1 MSILGAMYAA
11 VSGLGA
17 QSTKLGAISDNI
29 ANTSTTGYKRVEVE
43 FASLVTEQVSK
54 RSYSAG
60 GVAGNVRRRVDAQGI
75 LQATGSST
83 DIAIN
88 GDGFFVVSDTQ
99 NANPQQD
106 LTALTRAGS
115 FTTDDQGF
123 LRNAA
128 GYYLMG
134 FALNPDGTT
143 GQSEPGAR
151 RARRRRA
158 GERRRHQLHGRTDDP
173 GHLRRQPAGPAR
185 QRHAGGADQHAD
197 PVFHRAR
204 QLRHLDACSG
214 RRRPIASPTT
224 GTCRSS
230 TARPAAARPRS
241 TTRSS
246 AFNDTGAQC
255 RLALLYPGIAGGSL
269 PLSVNG
275 GLQAMNLDIGEVND
289 PSGVTQFAGRV
300 RADEDQQERRP
311 LRRGQ
316 PRRSQ
321 RGTASSPPSST
332 TACAGRST
340 RSDRGRAEPQ
350 RPVGPRRHRLRP
362 EPDSGSLYLW
372 DAGVGPAGKTAGN
385 SLERSNVDI
394 AQELTNMIETQRTYS
409 TNAKVIQTSD
419 EMLSELT
426 QLKR

>member
-60 GVAGNVRRRVDAQGI
+60 GVAGNVRRRVDAQGL

-143 GQSEPGAR
+143 VNPN
-151 RARRRRA
+151 
-158 GERRRHQLHGRTDDP
+158 
-173 GHLRRQPAGPAR
+173 PAR
-185 QRHAGGADQHAD
+185 DALADVEPVNVAGINFTGA
-197 PVFHRAR
+197 
-204 QLRHLDACSG
+204 
-214 RRRPIASPTT
+214 PTT
-224 GTCRSS
+224 QVTFAGNLPAQLANGTPGTPISTQIQYFTELGNSGTLTLQWTPSS
-230 TARPAAARPRS
+230 DGIANDWNLQIFDSETGGGTIAIYDQIVS
-241 TTRSS
+241 
-246 AFNDTGAQC
+246 FNDTGPNAGSPSSI
-255 RLALLYPGIAGGSL
+255 PGVAGGQL

-275 GLQAMNLDIGEVND
+275 GLQAMNLDIGDVND
-289 PSGVTQFAGRV
+289 ASGVTQFAGEYVPTKITKNGALFGVVSRV
-300 RADEDQQERRP
+300 EVSEDGIITAIFNNGVRRP
-311 LRRGQ
+311 IYQIPIAVVQNPNGLSARD
-316 PRRSQ
+316 
-321 RGTASSPPSST
+321 GTAFDQS
-332 TACAGRST
+332 R
-340 RSDRGRAEPQ
+340 
-350 RPVGPRRHRLRP
+350 
-362 EPDSGSLYLW
+362 DSGSLYLW

>member
-43 FASLVTEQVSK
+43 FASLVTEQVSQ

-88 GDGFFVVSDTQ
+88 GDGFFVVSDAQ

-106 LTALTRAGS
+106 LTTLTRAGS
-115 FTTDDQGF
+115 FTADDQGF

-143 GQSEPGAR
+143 VNPN
-151 RARRRRA
+151 
-158 GERRRHQLHGRTDDP
+158 
-173 GHLRRQPAGPAR
+173 PAR
-185 QRHAGGADQHAD
+185 DALADVEPVNVAGINFTGA
-197 PVFHRAR
+197 
-204 QLRHLDACSG
+204 
-214 RRRPIASPTT
+214 PTT
-224 GTCRSS
+224 EITFAGNLPAQLADGTPGSPISTQIQYFTELGNSGTLTLQWTPSS
-230 TARPAAARPRS
+230 DGVANHWNLQIFDSETGGGTTAIYDDIV
-241 TTRSS
+241 T
-246 AFNDTGAQC
+246 FNDTGA
-255 RLALLYPGIAGGSL
+255 AAGSPSAIPGVAGGVL
-269 PLSVNG
+269 PLTVNG
-275 GLQAMNLDIGEVND
+275 GLQGLNLDIGDVND
-289 PSGVTQFAGRV
+289 ASGVTQFAGEYVPTKINKNGALFGVVSRV
-300 RADEDQQERRP
+300 EISEDGIITAIFNNGVRRP
-311 LRRGQ
+311 IYQIPIAVVQNPNGLS
-316 PRRSQ
+316 PRD
-321 RGTASSPPSST
+321 GTAFDQS
-332 TACAGRST
+332 R
-340 RSDRGRAEPQ
+340 
-350 RPVGPRRHRLRP
+350 
-362 EPDSGSLYLW
+362 DSGALYLW

>member
-60 GVAGNVRRRVDAQGI
+60 GVAGSVRRRVDSQGL
-75 LQATGSST
+75 LQGTGSST

-99 NANPQQD
+99 NANAQQD

-143 GQSEPGAR
+143 VNPNPARDALADVEPVNVAGINFTGAPTTQVTFAGDLPAQLANGTPGAPISTQIQYFTELGNSGTLTLQWTPSSDGV
-151 RARRRRA
+151 AN
-158 GERRRHQLHGRTDDP
+158 HWNLQIFDSNT
-173 GHLRRQPAGPAR
+173 
-185 QRHAGGADQHAD
+185 AGGTTAIYDQ
-197 PVFHRAR
+197 
-204 QLRHLDACSG
+204 
-214 RRRPIASPTT
+214 IIT
-224 GTCRSS
+224 
-230 TARPAAARPRS
+230 
-241 TTRSS
+241 
-246 AFNDTGAQC
+246 FNDTGPDAGSPSSI
-255 RLALLYPGIAGGSL
+255 PGVAGGNL
-269 PLSVNG
+269 PLTVNG
-275 GLQAMNLDIGEVND
+275 GLQALDLDMGDVND
-289 PSGVTQFAGRV
+289 ASGITQFAGEYV
-300 RADEDQQERRP
+300 PTKINKNGALFGVVSSVEVSDDGIITAIFNNGVRRP
-311 LRRGQ
+311 IYQIPIAVVQNPNGLSARD
-316 PRRSQ
+316 
-321 RGTASSPPSST
+321 GTAFLQS
-332 TACAGRST
+332 R
-340 RSDRGRAEPQ
+340 
-350 RPVGPRRHRLRP
+350 
-362 EPDSGSLYLW
+362 DSGSLYLW
-372 DAGVGPAGKTAGN
+372 DAGMGPAGKTAGN

-394 AQELTNMIETQRTYS
+394 AQELTSMIETQRTYS